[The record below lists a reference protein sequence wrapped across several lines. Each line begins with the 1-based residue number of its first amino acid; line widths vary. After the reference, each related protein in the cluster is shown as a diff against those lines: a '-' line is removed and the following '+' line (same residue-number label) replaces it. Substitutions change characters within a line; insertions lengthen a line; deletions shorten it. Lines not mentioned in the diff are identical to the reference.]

1 MGFIRKNETS
11 NKKSRRMQVTMKRK
25 HITVCSFCTQQYANN
40 VRLKEH
46 LSNCCFREKKRIPV
60 VQRLKNKVY
69 IEKKISESPN
79 NVLPSNS
86 TQLSDVRESL
96 KNNDAST
103 QEASSAKKNEALYE
117 EDSSDILMTS
127 TTPFDVK
134 SFQGAGAYRC
144 MP

>member
-25 HITVCSFCTQQYANN
+25 HITVCSFCKQQYAND

-46 LSNCCFREKKRIPV
+46 LANCCIREKKKIPV
-60 VQRLKNKVY
+60 EQRLKNKVY

-96 KNNDAST
+96 KDNDTST
-103 QEASSAKKNEALYE
+103 QEASSAKKKMKLCMRR
-117 EDSSDILMTS
+117 IHQTS
-127 TTPFDVK
+127 
-134 SFQGAGAYRC
+134 
-144 MP
+144 